1 MQCIASQMSRYI
13 YVRVAC
19 AYQRTGRR
27 LSIDPV
33 RYSFRETLVW
43 VYFTS
48 TRARRQARLSFRLV
62 KFSVTTNHNAV
73 TVAIELRWNKLALGP
88 LHTVRYSLSCTIGFH
103 AAFSCRV
110 VVISINLLGCTTV
123 QLHLQLRLRSFSR
136 EFRAFIGLLNQC
148 LSVGCSVMFI
158 LQYVHVHI
166 FRERFLFSFFYQC
179 KESAFLID

>member
-33 RYSFRETLVW
+33 RYSFSETLVW

-73 TVAIELRWNKLALGP
+73 TMAIELRWNKLALGP

-110 VVISINLLGCTTV
+110 VVISIILLGCTT
-123 QLHLQLRLRSFSR
+123 
-136 EFRAFIGLLNQC
+136 AFATAFAQFFAWVPC
-148 LSVGCSVMFI
+148 VHRPVKSVFVGWLFG
-158 LQYVHVHI
+158 YVHSSVCARTYISGTVFI
-166 FRERFLFSFFYQC
+166 FIFLPV
-179 KESAFLID
+179 